1 MNFSYSN
8 IQIFPPEKSSKHN
21 NHNPVTRE
29 NRRKKIK
36 HICSTK
42 ATLSSYRFIMR
53 FQLCLFVLFACVA
66 ALNALPLDLG
76 NGGVY
81 DNPEANAYWE
91 KRFGRGFFSNLA
103 SIQKNINSLA
113 KTQKT
118 AMKVDA
124 PSPIEPVVDI
134 RTVVEEQVQNSIK
147 DEPFMMVK
155 APEILTINPGP
166 IFFEDVHF

>member
-1 MNFSYSN
+1 MQGKIVKTQQSQSGYTR
-8 IQIFPPEKSSKHN
+8 KSK
-21 NHNPVTRE
+21 
-29 NRRKKIK
+29 KKIK

-53 FQLCLFVLFACVA
+53 FQLCLFVLLACVA

>member
-1 MNFSYSN
+1 M
-8 IQIFPPEKSSKHN
+8 K
-21 NHNPVTRE
+21 
-29 NRRKKIK
+29 
-36 HICSTK
+36 
-42 ATLSSYRFIMR
+42 
-53 FQLCLFVLFACVA
+53 FQLCTLVLFVSIVA
-66 ALNALPLDLG
+66 INTLPLDLG

-103 SIQKNINSLA
+103 SIQKNINNVA
-113 KTQKT
+113 KVNKATL
-118 AMKVDA
+118 KVDK

-134 RTVVEEQVQNSIK
+134 RTVVDEQVQNTLK

>member
-1 MNFSYSN
+1 MIVIHENCRWTDFKYLIIVIIYLFLDNSAMLLCFNKHLLIYGLSYS
-8 IQIFPPEKSSKHN
+8 
-21 NHNPVTRE
+21 
-29 NRRKKIK
+29 
-36 HICSTK
+36 
-42 ATLSSYRFIMR
+42 YRIMK
-53 FQLCLFVLFACVA
+53 FQLCTLVLFVCIVA
-66 ALNALPLDLG
+66 INTLPLDLG

-103 SIQKNINSLA
+103 SIQRNINNVA
-113 KTQKT
+113 KVNKSTL
-118 AMKVDA
+118 KVDK

-134 RTVVEEQVQNSIK
+134 RTVVEEQVQNTIK